1 MYKGVNEQQIVVLWA
16 NENIYMRTTHEGYG
30 GVDLSQPLE
39 DIFIVR
45 ILGLYREREW
55 IAISL

>member
-1 MYKGVNEQQIVVLWA
+1 MYKGVNEQQTVVLWA
-16 NENIYMRTTHEGYG
+16 NENIYMRTTDEGYK

-45 ILGLYREREW
+45 LLELYR
-55 IAISL
+55 